1 MFSINSFT
9 SFIKQLNRKRLERK
23 KEKIIFKDDS
33 APRHIDFPK
42 TIKRILFIVTSG
54 GFGDAIYLAGLFKT
68 LSEDGYFI
76 DIATINLQFPR
87 FSNLAFIETCFRLEN
102 TDDCLAA
109 LEKQPDI
116 LIDLTWNGIKFW
128 EIRNTLLKKATCYK
142 ATTSPICAKLN
153 LFDAHTNFWNVAHI
167 SKRLAFIR
175 NFIQEGE
182 GKIPNEKNLSP
193 ILPYIQISNN
203 EETNAQNFIHQIKT
217 HHQMIV
223 LLNGI
228 AGEQDRCL
236 SDAQIQTILDKLKT
250 FKSIRILL
258 KNDLCQ
264 RLSSNQIV
272 ALPTTSFTEF
282 AAICKN
288 CDVIISVDTSVIHIA
303 SAFNKPTI
311 GIFAPNDRDFYPKYS
326 TYDTYAPISDLSF
339 IESFDDPA
347 LVVDELGI
355 RNVKMQYMNTIP
367 ADLLA
372 NHIYADL
379 QKILIQQEKKI
390 KCNQ

>member
-1 MFSINSFT
+1 M
-9 SFIKQLNRKRLERK
+9 
-23 KEKIIFKDDS
+23 
-33 APRHIDFPK
+33 
-42 TIKRILFIVTSG
+42 
-54 GFGDAIYLAGLFKT
+54 
-68 LSEDGYFI
+68 
-76 DIATINLQFPR
+76 
-87 FSNLAFIETCFRLEN
+87 
-102 TDDCLAA
+102 
-109 LEKQPDI
+109 
-116 LIDLTWNGIKFW
+116 
-128 EIRNTLLKKATCYK
+128 
-142 ATTSPICAKLN
+142 
-153 LFDAHTNFWNVAHI
+153 
-167 SKRLAFIR
+167 
-175 NFIQEGE
+175 
-182 GKIPNEKNLSP
+182 
-193 ILPYIQISNN
+193 
-203 EETNAQNFIHQIKT
+203 
-217 HHQMIV
+217 

-250 FKSIRILL
+250 FKNIRILL

-264 RLSSNQIV
+264 KLSSNQIV

-347 LVVDELGI
+347 LVIDELGI

-379 QKILIQQEKKI
+379 QKILIQQEKI
-390 KCNQ
+390 KCHQ